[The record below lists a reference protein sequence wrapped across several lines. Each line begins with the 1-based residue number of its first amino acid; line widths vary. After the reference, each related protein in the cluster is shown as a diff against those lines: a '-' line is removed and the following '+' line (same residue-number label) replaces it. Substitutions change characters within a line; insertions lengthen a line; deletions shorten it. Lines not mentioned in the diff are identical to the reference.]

1 MQNWLLDTVRLLKS
15 KKGWDQW
22 LINWPYHV
30 KVHDVFHVSLLKIY
44 IHDSAHIIDWNVIQ
58 VEPKGEFIP
67 EPLQI
72 LEWEE
77 IELRNQTVARV
88 KVKWKHFT
96 AEESTWERETEI
108 MEKYPSLF
116 SQ

>member
-1 MQNWLLDTVRLLKS
+1 MFFHISPLK
-15 KKGWDQW
+15 K
-22 LINWPYHV
+22 Y
-30 KVHDVFHVSLLKIY
+30 VHDPNHV
-44 IHDSAHIIDWNVIQ
+44 IDWNVIQ
-58 VEPKGEFIP
+58 VELEGEFLP

-72 LEWEE
+72 FEREE
-77 IELRNQTVARV
+77 IKPQNQTVAIV

-96 AEESTWERETEI
+96 AEEATWEKETEM